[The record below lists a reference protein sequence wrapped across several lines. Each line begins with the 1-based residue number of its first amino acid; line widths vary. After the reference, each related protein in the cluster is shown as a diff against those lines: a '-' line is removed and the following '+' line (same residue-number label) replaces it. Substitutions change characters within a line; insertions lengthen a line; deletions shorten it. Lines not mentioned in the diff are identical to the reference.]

1 MDARFLH
8 RRTAVS
14 RVLLAWELGANMG
27 HLDRMLLTA
36 RELRRRGHEV
46 TFALKDLS
54 RAHGRV
60 VSEGFSV
67 VQSPIWLPRMA
78 KSPGLVNFSAVLAS
92 AGWLDPA
99 GLAGLLS
106 GWRTL
111 FDLCSPDLLVC
122 DHAPTAML
130 AARACRFPVAAVGNG
145 FEVPAFG
152 DVFPALHYW
161 DAADTAV
168 CAASDATVLRAVN
181 AALAA
186 LGQPGLPRLT
196 ALFADI
202 LCIVASLPELAHY
215 PVYPDSVVRVGPSF
229 VDDAGAQPQWP
240 KDEGKDDREGIP
252 VFAYLSPEHADFAP
266 LMAALRQPGLRSVVH
281 AKGLSAATAREL
293 GAPNIRFEAAP
304 VRMDLATAQARIVLS
319 HASVGTVSAA
329 ALAGCVQLV
338 LPNHMEQ
345 YMVGRRV
352 VEAGIGL
359 MVEPGSRGTDYPAL
373 LRRLIDDTA
382 FSEAALALA
391 GRHAGV
397 RPDHTGVQVVDAL
410 AQRLAL
416 GTS

>member
-1 MDARFLH
+1 MH

>member
-1 MDARFLH
+1 M
-8 RRTAVS
+8 S
-14 RVLLAWELGANMG
+14 RVLMAWELGANMG

-36 RELRRRGHEV
+36 RVLRRRGHEV
-46 TFALKDLS
+46 VFALKDLS

-60 VSEGFSV
+60 VGEGFTV
-67 VQSPIWLPRMA
+67 MQSPIWLPRMA
-78 KSPGLVNFSAVLAS
+78 RPPGLVNFSAVLAS
-92 AGWLDPA
+92 AGWLDPG

-111 FDLCSPDLLVC
+111 FDLCRPDLLVC

-130 AARACRFPVAAVGNG
+130 AARACPFPVAAVGNG

-161 DAADTAV
+161 DAADTAA
-168 CAASDATVLRAVN
+168 CAGSDATVLRAVN

-186 LGQPGLPRLT
+186 LGQPALPRLT
-196 ALFADI
+196 ALFADV

-215 PVYPDSVVRVGPSF
+215 PAYPDSVVRVGPSF
-229 VDDAGAQPQWP
+229 VDDAGALPQWP
-240 KDEGKDDREGIP
+240 DGDGWP
-252 VFAYLSPEHADFAP
+252 VFAYLSPEHSHFAA

-281 AKGLSAATAREL
+281 AKGLSAAAAREL
-293 GAPNIRFEAAP
+293 GAPNIRFEPAP
-304 VRMDLATAQARIVLS
+304 VRMGPATAQARIVLS

-359 MVEPGSRGTDYPAL
+359 MVEPGSRGADYPAL
-373 LRRLIDDTA
+373 LRRLIDDTS
-382 FSEAALALA
+382 FSAAARALA

-397 RPDHTGVQVVDAL
+397 RPDHTGVQVADAL
-410 AQRLAL
+410 ERCLAH
-416 GTS
+416 GAA

>member
-1 MDARFLH
+1 M
-8 RRTAVS
+8 S
-14 RVLLAWELGANMG
+14 RVLMAWELGANMG

-36 RELRRRGHEV
+36 RVLRRRGHEV
-46 TFALKDLS
+46 VFALKDLS

-60 VSEGFSV
+60 VGEGFAV
-67 VQSPIWLPRMA
+67 MQAPIWLPRMA
-78 KSPGLVNFSAVLAS
+78 RPPGLVNFSAVLAS
-92 AGWLDPA
+92 AGWLDPG

-111 FDLCSPDLLVC
+111 FDLCRPDLLVC

-161 DAADTAV
+161 DAADTAA
-168 CAASDATVLRAVN
+168 CAGSDATVLRAVN

-186 LGQPGLPRLT
+186 LSQPALPRLT
-196 ALFADI
+196 ALFADV

-215 PVYPDSVVRVGPSF
+215 PAYPDSVVRVGPSF

-240 KDEGKDDREGIP
+240 QVEGEGGGEGIC
-252 VFAYLSPEHADFAP
+252 VFAYLSPEHADFAA

-293 GAPNIRFEAAP
+293 GAPNIRFEPAP

-352 VEAGIGL
+352 VEAGVGL

-373 LRRLIDDTA
+373 LRRLLDDTS
-382 FSEAALALA
+382 FSVAALALA

-397 RPDHTGVQVVDAL
+397 RPEHTGVQVVDAL
-410 AQRLAL
+410 ERCLAH
-416 GTS
+416 GAA

>member
-1 MDARFLH
+1 MVSSNSRN
-8 RRTAVS
+8 VS

-36 RELRRRGHEV
+36 RELRRRGHDV

-60 VSEGFSV
+60 VSEGFAV
-67 VQSPIWLPRMA
+67 MQAPIWLPRMA
-78 KSPGLVNFSAVLAS
+78 KPPGLVNYSAVLAS

-130 AARACRFPVAAVGNG
+130 AARAYRFPVAAVGNG
-145 FEVPAFG
+145 FEVPPFG

-161 DAADTAV
+161 DAADSAA
-168 CAASDATVLRAVN
+168 CAGSDATVLRAVN
-181 AALAA
+181 AALTA
-186 LGQPGLPRLT
+186 LGQPALPRLT

-215 PVYPDSVVRVGPSF
+215 PAYPDSVVHVGPSY
-229 VDDAGAQPQWP
+229 VDDAGVQPQWP
-240 KDEGKDDREGIP
+240 EGEGEGENQGEGIP

-293 GAPNIRFEAAP
+293 GAPNIRFEPAP

-319 HASVGTVSAA
+319 HASAGTVSAA
-329 ALAGCVQLV
+329 ALAGCVHLV

-373 LRRLIDDTA
+373 LRRLLDDTA
-382 FSEAALALA
+382 FAGAATALA

-397 RPDHTGVQVVDAL
+397 RPVDTGTQVADAL
-410 AQRLAL
+410 ERCLARGAQ
-416 GTS
+416 

>member
-1 MDARFLH
+1 M
-8 RRTAVS
+8 S

-46 TFALKDLS
+46 LFAVKDLS

-60 VSEGFSV
+60 VSEGFAV
-67 VQSPIWLPRMA
+67 MQSPIWLPRMA
-78 KSPGLVNFSAVLAS
+78 KPPGLVNFSAVLAS
-92 AGWLDPA
+92 AGWLDPG

-111 FDLCSPDLLVC
+111 FDLSHPDLLVC

-130 AARACRFPVAAVGNG
+130 AARTYRFQVAAVGNG

-152 DVFPALHYW
+152 VVFPALHYW
-161 DAADTAV
+161 DAADTAA
-168 CAASDATVLRAVN
+168 CAGSDATVLRAVN

-186 LGQPGLPRLT
+186 LGQPALPGLT
-196 ALFADI
+196 ALFADA

-215 PVYPDSVVRVGPSF
+215 PAYPDSVERVGPSF
-229 VDDAGAQPQWP
+229 VDDAGAQPHWP
-240 KDEGKDDREGIP
+240 LGEGEGAP
-252 VFAYLSPEHADFAP
+252 VFAYLSHEHADFGA
-266 LMAALRQPGLRSVVH
+266 LMAALRQPGLSSVVH
-281 AKGLSAATAREL
+281 AKGLSAATAGEL
-293 GAPNIRFEAAP
+293 GAPNIRFEPAP
-304 VRMDLATAQARIVLS
+304 VRIDMATAQARIVLS
-319 HASVGTVSAA
+319 HASIGTVSAA

-359 MVEPGSRGTDYPAL
+359 MIEPGSRGTDYPAL
-373 LRRLIDDTA
+373 LRRLLDDVS
-382 FSEAALALA
+382 FSEAAAALA

-397 RPDHTGVQVVDAL
+397 RPEHTGVQIADAL
-410 AQRLAL
+410 ERRLSQGAM
-416 GTS
+416 

>member
-1 MDARFLH
+1 M
-8 RRTAVS
+8 S

-36 RELRRRGHEV
+36 RELRRRGHDV
-46 TFALKDLS
+46 MFALKDLS
-54 RAHGRV
+54 RAHARV
-60 VSEGFSV
+60 VSEGFAV
-67 VQSPIWLPRMA
+67 MQSPIWLPRMA
-78 KSPGLVNFSAVLAS
+78 KPPGLVNFSAVLAS

-161 DAADTAV
+161 DAADTAA
-168 CAASDATVLRAVN
+168 CAGSDATVLRAVN

-186 LGQPGLPRLT
+186 LGQPALPRLT
-196 ALFADI
+196 ALFADV

-215 PVYPDSVVRVGPSF
+215 PAYPDSVVRVGPSF

-240 KDEGKDDREGIP
+240 RVECEGGGEGIRI
-252 VFAYLSPEHADFAP
+252 FAYLSPEHADFTA

-293 GAPNIRFEAAP
+293 GAPNIRFEPAP

-373 LRRLIDDTA
+373 LRRLFDDTA
-382 FSEAALALA
+382 FSAAALALA
-391 GRHAGV
+391 GRHTGV
-397 RPDHTGVQVVDAL
+397 RPDHAGVQVVDAL
-410 AQRLAL
+410 ERRLAH
-416 GTS
+416 GAS